1 MKLSSVDYYLD
12 WPVSIKLKNL
22 REFIITNLEKKG
34 DLIRWSIVDI
44 QDSIDSFGTKKLKN
58 KKNINFFSYNLY
70 FNSNFVF

>member
-22 REFIITNLEKKG
+22 REFIIRNLEKKG

-44 QDSIDSFGTKKLKN
+44 QNSIDSFGTKKLKIKAVIAN
-58 KKNINFFSYNLY
+58 
-70 FNSNFVF
+70 

>member
-12 WPVSIKLKNL
+12 WPVSIKLEDL

-44 QDSIDSFGTKKLKN
+44 QVSIDSFGTKKLKIKAVLAN
-58 KKNINFFSYNLY
+58 
-70 FNSNFVF
+70 

>member
-22 REFIITNLEKKG
+22 RKFIITNLEKKG

-44 QDSIDSFGTKKLKN
+44 QNSIDSFGTKTLKIKAVLAN
-58 KKNINFFSYNLY
+58 
-70 FNSNFVF
+70 

>member
-1 MKLSSVDYYLD
+1 MKLNSDDYHLD

-44 QDSIDSFGTKKLKN
+44 QNSIDSFGTKKLKIKAVIAN
-58 KKNINFFSYNLY
+58 
-70 FNSNFVF
+70 

>member
-22 REFIITNLEKKG
+22 RKFIIANLEKKG

-44 QDSIDSFGTKKLKN
+44 QNSIDSFGTKKIKIKAVIAN
-58 KKNINFFSYNLY
+58 
-70 FNSNFVF
+70 

>member
-1 MKLSSVDYYLD
+1 MRLSSVDYYLD

-44 QDSIDSFGTKKLKN
+44 QNSIDSFGTKKLKIKAVLAN
-58 KKNINFFSYNLY
+58 
-70 FNSNFVF
+70 

>member
-22 REFIITNLEKKG
+22 REFVITNLEKKG

-44 QDSIDSFGTKKLKN
+44 QISIDSFGTKKLKIKAVIAN
-58 KKNINFFSYNLY
+58 
-70 FNSNFVF
+70 

>member
-44 QDSIDSFGTKKLKN
+44 ENSIDSFGTKKLKIKAVLVN
-58 KKNINFFSYNLY
+58 
-70 FNSNFVF
+70 

>member
-34 DLIRWSIVDI
+34 DLIRWSIIDI
-44 QDSIDSFGTKKLKN
+44 QNSIDSFGTKKLRIKAVLAN
-58 KKNINFFSYNLY
+58 KKI
-70 FNSNFVF
+70 

>member
-22 REFIITNLEKKG
+22 RKFIIENLEKKG

-44 QDSIDSFGTKKLKN
+44 QNSSDSFGAKKLKIKAVLAN
-58 KKNINFFSYNLY
+58 
-70 FNSNFVF
+70 

>member
-44 QDSIDSFGTKKLKN
+44 QNSIDSSGTKKLKI
-58 KKNINFFSYNLY
+58 KAALAI
-70 FNSNFVF
+70 